1 MNRKDGTDHEMLQN
15 KKEALTKI
23 RTILNRMP
31 DEEGPLT
38 LEQLREKDGKPV
50 WIVEYPD
57 WGHWE
62 LSEDANDYITDRDP
76 ELYGLT
82 YPDPEGKEGLH
93 KLGWVAYDYPIANE
107 WKQGRIDRV
116 AWSECVCNTK
126 EKACCTCISL
136 RCQFCIRESEYKRG
150 SYCSACGHPL
160 TKEAWEK
167 LEKRLTGD
175 LLKYKEAVERMG
187 DFGKLFVS
195 YAGDPRGPMGR
206 AGDWDIAKAALSQP
220 VITDVDGGK
229 WRPVNEDVMQELIRQ
244 LDWWKEQNFRACQEK
259 GDLEKRAETA
269 EKEVEWKDM
278 VIKAAEDR
286 AIKAEARIERMK
298 SLMQAEGIAVISGDC
313 PEDKSKWNL

>member
-206 AGDWDIAKAALSQP
+206 AGDWDIAKEALSQP

-298 SLMQAEGIAVISGDC
+298 SLMRAEGIAVISGDC